1 MVMHSAVFQRK
12 KLGGENV
19 RYFYSVIGNTTIR
32 VGQQDFSA
40 HFPWPTLQLLPIT
53 YQLESSIFSKGEL
66 KRRGRRNVP
75 SILKKIGF
83 SLPVH
88 SPLTFSYHLSTFT
101 NDVVDN

>member
-1 MVMHSAVFQRK
+1 MVMHSAVVFQRK

-53 YQLESSIFSKGEL
+53 LTNLKAVFLVKES
-66 KRRGRRNVP
+66 
-75 SILKKIGF
+75 
-83 SLPVH
+83 
-88 SPLTFSYHLSTFT
+88 
-101 NDVVDN
+101 